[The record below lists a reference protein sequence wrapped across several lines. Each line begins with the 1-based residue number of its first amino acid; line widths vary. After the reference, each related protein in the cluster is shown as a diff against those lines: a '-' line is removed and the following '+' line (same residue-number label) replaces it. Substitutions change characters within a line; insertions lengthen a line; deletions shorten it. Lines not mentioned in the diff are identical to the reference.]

1 MKALVHDGN
10 GNIALQDRP
19 DPAIQSPTDA
29 IVRVT
34 LSTICTSDLHIIRGA
49 VPRAL
54 PDTVLGHEFVG
65 VVEQVG
71 ADIRSFKPGDRVA
84 VNCET
89 FCGECFFCKRGWVN
103 NCEQG
108 GWELGCCIDGCQAE
122 LVRVPLAENAFTS
135 IPDSVSDEDALFLGD
150 ILATGWWGA
159 RIAEIEEGS
168 SIAVIGAG
176 PVGIATMMCARL
188 AQPGRII
195 AVECDGH
202 RAELARKLGLADDV
216 IDGSLPLDVIEHAV
230 RSMTKGRG
238 ADAVVEAAGAASTF
252 EMAWRIARPNAVVV
266 VSAMYEQD
274 QTLPLPSMYGKNL
287 VFKTGGVDA
296 SGLDEVMAL
305 IEAGKLDTG
314 CLISKRYPLNDILE
328 AYRVFEARE
337 DGCLKIAITPWE
349 KDR

>member
-71 ADIRSFKPGDRVA
+71 ADIRSFEPGDRVA

-108 GWELGCCIDGCQAE
+108 GWELGCRIDGCQAE